1 MNYRESLVI
10 GLEGIRSHMLRSFL
24 TMLGIIFGVGAVIS
38 MLSIGEGAKREALEQ
53 IQLMGMNNVIIR
65 DVPVSDTEK
74 GTERTSLSEGLT
86 WSDARAVEQL
96 NPLVETTIPERGI
109 QTDIRY
115 RTELVTKAIVIGTT
129 PEYGTVMNY
138 VPRDGAFFTYLDVED
153 SRRVCILG
161 SGMKRKLFYFR
172 DPIGQ
177 MVKIGNQWYTVV
189 GIMEDKVISA
199 SGKKTDFVVRDMNMD
214 VYIPITTALKR
225 FPKKQFESEI
235 TQFTARVND
244 PNRIQEA
251 ANIIRSTITR
261 RHNQVKDFEITIPEA
276 LLRQSQQTQRIF
288 NIVMGAIAGISL
300 LVGGIGIMNIM
311 LATVLERTREIG
323 IRRAVGATQKDI
335 LGQFLLEAVV
345 LSFTG
350 GLIGI
355 LLGFGMTK
363 VIAVYAHWRTLVAW
377 HSIFLAFSV
386 SVAVGVIFGFYPARR
401 AALKEPI
408 EALRYE

>member
-10 GLEGIRSHMLRSFL
+10 GLEGIWSHMLRSFL
-24 TMLGIIFGVGAVIS
+24 TMLGIIFGVAAVIS

-65 DVPVSDTEK
+65 DIPVSDI
-74 GTERTSLSEGLT
+74 GTGKERTSLSGGLT

-96 NPLVETTIPERGI
+96 NPLVETTVPEREVKS
-109 QTDIRY
+109 DIRY
-115 RTELVTKAIVIGTT
+115 RTEQVVKATIIGTT
-129 PEYGTVMNY
+129 PEYGLVMNY
-138 VPRDGAFFTYLDVED
+138 VPRDGSFFTYLDVED

-161 SGMKRKLFYFR
+161 DGIKRKLFYFR
-172 DPIGQ
+172 DPVGQ
-177 MVKIGNQWYTVV
+177 KIKIGEQWFTVIGV
-189 GIMEDKVISA
+189 MEDKVVSA
-199 SGKKTDFVVRDMNMD
+199 AGKKTDFVVRDLNMD
-214 VYIPITTALKR
+214 VYIPITAVLKR
-225 FPKKQFESEI
+225 YPKEQFESEI
-235 TQFTARVND
+235 SRFTARVND

-261 RHNQVKDFEITIPEA
+261 RHNQINDFEITIPEA

-323 IRRAVGATQKDI
+323 IRRAVGATRKDI

-355 LLGFGMTK
+355 FLGVGMTK
-363 VIAVYAHWRTLVAW
+363 IIAMYAHWRTLVAW

-386 SVAVGVIFGFYPARR
+386 SVAVGVVFGFYPARR

-408 EALRYE
+408 DALRYE